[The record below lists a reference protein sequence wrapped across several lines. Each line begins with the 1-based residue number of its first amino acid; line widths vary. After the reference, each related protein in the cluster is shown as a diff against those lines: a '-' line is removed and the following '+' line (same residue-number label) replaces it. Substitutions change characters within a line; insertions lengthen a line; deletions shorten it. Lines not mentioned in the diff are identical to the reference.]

1 MSRKPRNLRNLFCFK
16 GSQEKLALFFSV
28 IFDIFVESCWS
39 ILGWTLLEFTGR
51 SCGWIKCPAK
61 PGETCFLNSDVSI
74 SVCEKRRLGGL
85 IVRPNL
91 MQKGKDLEIICGWM
105 DKNVKYLRLQRGWSK
120 LTRILLA
127 SSAQS
132 GGFLVQVGLH

>member
-1 MSRKPRNLRNLFCFK
+1 MLIKPGNLRNLFRFK
-16 GSQEKLALFFSV
+16 GSQEKLALFVSF
-28 IFDIFVESCWS
+28 IFDTCVESYWK
-39 ILGWTLLEFTGR
+39 ILELTLLEFTGR
-51 SCGWIKCPAK
+51 SCGWIKCPARH
-61 PGETCFLNSDVSI
+61 GETCFLNNDVSI

-91 MQKGKDLEIICGWM
+91 TQKGKDLEIICGGTV
-105 DKNVKYLRLQRGWSK
+105 KNVKYLRLQRGWSK